1 MGPRNGVPATRASRG
16 APRGDDEYVIGC
28 KLAGLAHPI
37 LQVPSFGGAMISM
50 SSLGPGTAPS
60 AS

>member
-1 MGPRNGVPATRASRG
+1 MGPRNGVPATRASG

-37 LQVPSFGGAMISM
+37 LQVPSFGGAMTSI
-50 SSLGPGTAPS
+50 SSLGPGTVPS